1 MPSTPTVSE
10 AASPANQAGQAA
22 APGLMRVNSRRI
34 AGAVAALALL
44 VAVLVASL
52 LLGSREVNPMIII
65 EALTGRGSTPDH
77 AAIIDFRAPRTLA
90 GLLVGIALGISG
102 ALIQALTR
110 NPLAD
115 PGILGVNS
123 GAAFAVVMGV
133 AFFGAREMGEFV
145 FYSFAGALMA
155 VSVVYFLG
163 SRGRSGGT
171 PIKLTLAGI
180 AFGAVLS
187 GITQGF
193 ILLDESTFN
202 AMRFW
207 GAGSLAATPVGALG
221 WLSGCVA
228 AGLAIALLI
237 SRSLNATA
245 LGDDHAATMGAS
257 LGRTRVLVVIAVTLL
272 CGAATAAAGPI
283 GFIGLMVPHI
293 ARWITGPDQ
302 RWIMLYTILLAPSLL
317 VGADIAGRLIIRPD
331 ELQVGI
337 VTAFIGAPVLI
348 WLVRRKSA
356 STL

>member
-1 MPSTPTVSE
+1 MPSTRTVSE
-10 AASPANQAGQAA
+10 VPPRTAQEQAA
-22 APGLMRVNSRRI
+22 APGLMRVNARRS
-34 AGAVAALALL
+34 AGAVAALVLL
-44 VAVLVASL
+44 VLVMAASL
-52 LLGSREVNPMIII
+52 LLGSREVNPAIII
-65 EALTGRGSTPDH
+65 EALAGNGTTPDH

-90 GLLVGIALGISG
+90 GLLVGIALGVSG

-145 FYSFAGALMA
+145 FFSFAGALLA

-207 GAGSLAATPVGALG
+207 GAGSLAATPAGALG
-221 WLSGCVA
+221 WLSWCVV
-228 AGLAIALLI
+228 AGVAISLLV

-245 LGDDHAATMGAS
+245 LGDDQAAAMGAS
-257 LGRTRVLVVIAVTLL
+257 LGRTRVLVVLAVTLL

-283 GFIGLMVPHI
+283 GFVGLMVPHV

-302 RWIMLYTILLAPSLL
+302 RWILLYTILLAPSLL
-317 VGADIAGRLIIRPD
+317 LGADIVGRLAISPD

-337 VTAFIGAPVLI
+337 VTAFVGAPVLI

>member
-10 AASPANQAGQAA
+10 TASPAEKTGQAA

-44 VAVLVASL
+44 AVVLTASL
-52 LLGSREVNPMIII
+52 LLGSPRGQPHDHHRG
-65 EALTGRGSTPDH
+65 ADGPGSTPDH

-133 AFFGAREMGEFV
+133 AFFGAREMGPFV

-207 GAGSLAATPVGALG
+207 GAGSLAATPGDALG

-228 AGLAIALLI
+228 AGVVISLLV
-237 SRSLNATA
+237 SRSLNATS
-245 LGDDHAATMGAS
+245 LGDDQAAAMGAS

-283 GFIGLMVPHI
+283 GFIGLMVPHV

-302 RWIMLYTILLAPSLL
+302 RWILLYTILLAPSLL
-317 VGADIAGRLIIRPD
+317 VGADIVGRLVIRPD